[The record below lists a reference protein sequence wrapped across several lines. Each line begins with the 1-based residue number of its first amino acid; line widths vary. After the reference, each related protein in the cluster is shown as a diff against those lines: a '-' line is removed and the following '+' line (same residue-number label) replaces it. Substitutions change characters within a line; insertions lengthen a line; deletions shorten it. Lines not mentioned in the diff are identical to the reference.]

1 MKRFFKMILIF
12 ISLILLFGICYLYL
26 NPEFGA
32 GISAKEKQR
41 YQKSPQW
48 NGSKFVNETITEMDI
63 GLGDM
68 PGLLKNQFT
77 NTDGRRPNEDLDIS
91 RFDSLSWQE
100 DSIQS
105 KLIWFGHSVA
115 LLKIGSQNFLIDP
128 MFGDDTAPVA
138 PFKSARYS
146 NNTLEIIDRLP
157 PIDAVFIS
165 HDHYDHL
172 DYRSIK
178 ELKEKVNH
186 FYVPLGVA
194 RHLKRWGV
202 DSRKIT
208 QMDWWE
214 KVDISEVEITF
225 VPSRHFSGRG
235 LTDRQKSLWGGY
247 TFISNSER
255 IYWSGD
261 SGYGPHFK
269 EIGEKLGP
277 FDWAFVECG
286 QYNKLWH
293 AIHMYPEES
302 VQAAIDAKATKA
314 VPIHWGAFTLAL
326 HDWKESVQRF
336 SAEAEKRKLNIVMPE
351 LGQVL
356 NLNGL
361 PSGEFWW
368 RKIE

>member
-1 MKRFFKMILIF
+1 MKRFFKMILIL
-12 ISLILLFGICYLYL
+12 ISLIVVFSIGYLYL

-32 GISAKEKQR
+32 SISSQEKEQ
-41 YQKSPQW
+41 YQNSPQW
-48 NGSKFVNETITEMDI
+48 NGDKFVNETITEIEI
-63 GLGDM
+63 GLSNM

-77 NTDGRRPNEDLDIS
+77 NTEGRRPSNDLEVLS
-91 RFDSLSWQE
+91 FDSVSWQN
-100 DSIQS
+100 DSIQN
-105 KLIWFGHSVA
+105 KIIWFGHSAA
-115 LLKIGSQNFLIDP
+115 LLKIGGQNVLIDP

-146 NNTLEIIDRLP
+146 KNTIEIVDRLP
-157 PIDAVFIS
+157 QIDAVFIS

-178 ELKEKVNH
+178 RIRDKVKS

-194 RHLKRWGV
+194 RHLVRWGV
-202 DSRKIT
+202 NPDKIL
-208 QMDWWE
+208 QLDWWD
-214 KVDISEVEITF
+214 KVNLSGVEITF
-225 VPSRHFSGRG
+225 VPARHFSGRG
-235 LTDRQKSLWGGY
+235 ITDRGESLWGGY
-247 TFISNSER
+247 TFISSSNR

-261 SGYGPHFK
+261 SGFGTHFK
-269 EIGEKLGP
+269 EIGERLGP

-302 VQAAIDAKATKA
+302 VQAALDVNAAKA

-326 HDWKESVQRF
+326 HDWKDSVERF
-336 SAEAEKRKLNIVMPE
+336 ALEAEKQNLPIAMPQ
-351 LGQVL
+351 LGSVF
-356 NLNGL
+356 NLDAQ

-368 RKIE
+368 SKVK

>member
-1 MKRFFKMILIF
+1 MIIILIP
-12 ISLILLFGICYLYL
+12 LIFVFGIGYLYF

-32 GISAKEKQR
+32 GISSKEKAA
-41 YQKSPQW
+41 YKKSPQW
-48 NGSKFVNETITEMDI
+48 NGSKFINETVTEIEI
-63 GLGDM
+63 GLSDM
-68 PGLLKNQFT
+68 PGLLKKQFT
-77 NTDGRRPNEDLDIS
+77 HTEGRRPDHDLEIS
-91 RFDSLSWQE
+91 LFDSLSWQK
-100 DSIQS
+100 DNLQS

-115 LLKIGSQNFLIDP
+115 LLKISGQNFLIDP

-146 NNTLEIIDRLP
+146 KKTLDIIDWLP
-157 PIDAVFIS
+157 PIDAVFLS

-178 ELKEKVNH
+178 RLKVKVNH

-194 RHLKRWGV
+194 RHLERWGV

-214 KVDISEVEITF
+214 KVDVSDVEITF

-235 LTDRQKSLWGGY
+235 FTDRQKSLWGGY
-247 TFISNSER
+247 TFISKAER

-336 SAEAEKRKLNIVMPE
+336 SVEAEKRNLNIVMPE

-361 PSGEFWW
+361 PSSEFWW
-368 RKIE
+368 RDVE